1 MPWSPT
7 RIARRLRHLSI
18 ALTAAPL
25 LAWGPAHA
33 FGWDQLVHLAQVRS
47 AEPWRESSDKLPE
60 PLASITYDQLR
71 DIRFRPERATWRNAG
86 LPFEAQYFH
95 LGLYQ
100 TQPVRIHE
108 ITPQGEVRDI
118 PYRSEDF
125 HFGANRFDT
134 SAWGDLG
141 HAGFRLHYP
150 LNNVAYKDELVVFLG
165 ASYFRALGA
174 QQQYGLSARGLA
186 IDTVGGG
193 GEEFPRFTGF
203 WIQRPAPDA
212 KEVTIYALLESP
224 RVTGAYRFDI
234 SPGFNTTMGV
244 RLRLFAREGAAPI
257 NTLGIAPLTS
267 MFLSGENQPLP
278 GDFRPEVHDS
288 DGLML
293 ASGEGEWL
301 WRPLQRPKAITVSSF
316 GTTDPRGFGLMQRD
330 RRFAS
335 YEDVEARYER
345 RPSAW
350 VTPRGAWGAGR
361 VELVQL
367 PTPDETHDNIVAYWV
382 PAQALQPGQPL
393 ELAYDIAWQGDE
405 QQRPP
410 ASWVTQSRRGYGYSR
425 LSAAEQAEQPKFVL
439 DFAGPALDALPPGAE
454 LRAVVSTNANGRVLE
469 AIAYPN
475 PATRSWR
482 VSLRV
487 ARNDPTQPVELRAF
501 LQHQQHTVSETWTHL
516 LLPE

>member
-1 MPWSPT
+1 MPRSFLSFPT
-7 RIARRLRHLSI
+7 LRQRLTS
-18 ALTAAPL
+18 ALFAAPL
-25 LAWGPAHA
+25 LAFAPAHA
-33 FGWDQLVHLAQVRS
+33 FDWDQLTHLAQVRAS
-47 AEPWRESSDKLPE
+47 EPWRESGDKLPE

-71 DIRFRPERATWRNAG
+71 DIRFRPERSTWRDLK

-108 ITPQGEVRDI
+108 LMPDGSVRHL
-118 PYRSEDF
+118 PYRTDDF
-125 HFGANRFDT
+125 HFGGNRFDT
-134 SAWGDLG
+134 TAWGDLG

-186 IDTVGGG
+186 VDTAGGN
-193 GEEFPRFTGF
+193 GEEFPRFSEF
-203 WIQRPAPDA
+203 WIQRPAADA
-212 KEVTIYALLESP
+212 KALTVFALLESP

-234 SPGFNTTMGV
+234 RPGFNTTLGV
-244 RLRLFAREGAAPI
+244 RARLFARDGAAPI
-257 NTLGIAPLTS
+257 KTLGVAPLTS
-267 MFLSGENQPLP
+267 MFLSGENQPMAS
-278 GDFRPEVHDS
+278 DFRPEVHDS

-293 ASGEGEWL
+293 ATGEGEWL
-301 WRPLQRPKAITVSSF
+301 WRPLQRPATPQVSSF
-316 GTTDPRGFGLMQRD
+316 TTTDPRGFGLMQRD
-330 RRFAS
+330 RRFSS

-350 VTPRGAWGAGR
+350 ITPRGAWGAGR

-382 PAQALQPGQPL
+382 PAQPLVAGQPL
-393 ELAYDIAWQGDE
+393 EFAYDIAWQGDE

-410 ASWVTQSRRGYGYSR
+410 SSWVTQSRRGHGYTR
-425 LSAAEQAEQPKFVL
+425 LSAQEQAAQPQYVL
-439 DFAGPALDALPPGAE
+439 DFAGPAIDALPPNADV
-454 LRAVVSTNANGRVLE
+454 RAVVSANANGRVIQ

-487 ARNDPTQPVELRAF
+487 TRIDPTQPVELRAF